1 MMGNRD
7 NFSGL
12 PRNYA
17 KGKEKRLIERWNGEL
32 GECLRRMA
40 PIAWPGVDSLVFLGF
55 TGFAKQSENTTE
67 AVDAQTFHE
76 IGLFQVEAGLRNFPA
91 PNPDPNGKY
100 SAWAYL
106 SVPTKDSDGDRR
118 KRLHALTVQMLG
130 KLPSM
135 KPNEWKKLVPDQAAV
150 GLANL
155 RRHLGNIEGKLPD
168 DVKPK
173 SLGSTWA
180 VLLGFTAFSRG
191 SGQLWKCLQPYV
203 DKLALVPEEQRWQAW
218 ERMVAYDIENK
229 VKGIGIVPYKR
240 GAAYAII
247 RSRQKHD
254 SGRNVAEKLGLSTS
268 WFLTPDP
275 RIDQILTDRAYTK

>member
-1 MMGNRD
+1 MSNRD

-17 KGKEKRLIERWNGEL
+17 KGKEKKLLERWNGEF

-40 PIAWPGVDSLVFLGF
+40 PIAWPGVDPLVFLGF
-55 TGFAKQSENTTE
+55 TGFAKQYENTTE
-67 AVDAQTFHE
+67 AVKNQRFHE
-76 IGLFQVEAGLRNFPA
+76 IGLFQIEAGLRDKPA
-91 PNPDPNGKY
+91 PNPDPDGEY

-106 SVPTKDSDGDRR
+106 SVPPKDGDSERR

-130 KLPSM
+130 GLPSM
-135 KPNEWKKLVPDQAAV
+135 KPNEWKKLVPDQTAV
-150 GLANL
+150 GLANQ
-155 RRHLGNIEGKLPD
+155 RRHLGNIEGKLPEGL
-168 DVKPK
+168 KPK
-173 SLGSTWA
+173 RLDSTWA
-180 VLLGFTAFSRG
+180 VLLSFTAFSRG
-191 SGQLWKCLQPYV
+191 SGQLWKCLAPYA
-203 DKLALVPEEQRWQAW
+203 DQLELVPEEQRWQAW
-218 ERMVAYDIENK
+218 EKMVAYDIENK

-254 SGRNVAEKLGLSTS
+254 SGRNVAEKLGVSTS

-275 RIDQILTDRAYTK
+275 RIDQILTDKAYTKP

>member
-1 MMGNRD
+1 MGNRD

-17 KGKEKRLIERWNGEL
+17 KGKEKRLLERWNGEF

-40 PIAWPGVDSLVFLGF
+40 PIAWPGVDPLVFLGF
-55 TGFAKQSENTTE
+55 TGFAKQTENTTE
-67 AVDAQTFHE
+67 AVEKQSFHE
-76 IGLFQVEAGLRNFPA
+76 IGLFQIEAGLRNFPA
-91 PNPDPNGKY
+91 PNPDPDGKY

-106 SVPTKDSDGDRR
+106 SVPTKDGDSDRR

-135 KPNEWKKLVPDQAAV
+135 KPNEWKKLVPDQTAV

-155 RRHLGNIEGKLPD
+155 RRHLGNIEGKLSD
-168 DVKPK
+168 TLKPK
-173 SLGSTWA
+173 SLNSTWA
-180 VLLGFTAFSRG
+180 VLLSFTAFSRG
-191 SGQLWKCLQPYV
+191 SGQLWKCLEPYA
-203 DKLALVPEEQRWQAW
+203 DKLELVPEEQRWQAW

-229 VKGIGIVPYKR
+229 VRGIGYVPYKK
-240 GAAYAII
+240 GAAYALI

-254 SGRNVAEKLGLSTS
+254 SGRNVAEKLGVSTS

-275 RIDQILTDRAYTK
+275 RVDQILTDRAYTR